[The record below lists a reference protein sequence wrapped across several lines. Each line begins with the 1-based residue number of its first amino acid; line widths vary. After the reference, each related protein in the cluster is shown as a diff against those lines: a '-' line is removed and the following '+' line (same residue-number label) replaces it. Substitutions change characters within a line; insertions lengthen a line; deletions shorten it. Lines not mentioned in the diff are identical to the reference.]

1 MTLSEKEQT
10 FIAQRISHYLIGYRR
25 RNKLTQAGLA
35 KKLKMTKSSI
45 CRFEKV
51 EQNSIVNSLTT
62 ICELAALENQ
72 SLVKFVSYLL
82 KEEIS
87 PGHEVLAPWQKTLL
101 QAMKSLD
108 QIQRLQVC
116 SELLP
121 ELLNEKEKLSDLFDC
136 FLMLGKL
143 SLKDLKT
150 ARNFIE
156 LIR

>member
-25 RNKLTQAGLA
+25 RSKLTQAGLA

-72 SLVKFVSYLL
+72 SLVKFISYLL

-121 ELLNEKEKLSDLFDC
+121 ELLNEKEKLSHLFDC